1 MKILL
6 LTQYFPPEV
15 AAGANRAFEHAKRW
29 VQSGAEVTVVTCF
42 PNYPTGNIP
51 EKYKGLKYFEEEI
64 DGVKVIRTFT
74 YATPNKGFFKRIL
87 AYFSFMFSSVIQSKN
102 KIGKQDLVIASSP
115 PYTVGISGMIL
126 GKIKKIPFVFEVRD
140 LWPESIIQLGQVKN
154 KLLIKILEHIEL
166 MMYKNAA
173 LIVGISD
180 PFVDFISSKGVEQ
193 EKIKIIKNGVNLEL
207 FQPREINVEL
217 KNSLALNEKFIVS
230 YFGTFGL
237 SQGLETIL
245 KAAEIL
251 KDKSNI
257 HLLLLGNGADRGKL
271 LDLKNELKLDNVT
284 ILEPISK
291 EELVDYYSISDLM
304 LVPLRKLRLFNSAL
318 PSKMFEI
325 MAMGKPIIHTVDGEA
340 RKLLEKENVGK
351 YVEAENYKELADTII
366 DVRNDHEWQSEA
378 SKNGRRLVEEKF
390 NRNDLANE
398 YLKLLVK
405 TIKRS
410 EIELTGYYQ

>member
-405 TIKRS
+405 TIK
-410 EIELTGYYQ
+410 